1 MYPAGCGFQGGYR
14 NRAKFMGGGGRI
26 LNTLCATIHLYE
38 LTQKV
43 MFQNRLE
50 EEKMFS
56 SLAPKSSLQIAM
68 DTSFGNI
75 M

>member
-1 MYPAGCGFQGGYR
+1 
-14 NRAKFMGGGGRI
+14 MGGGGRI

>member
-1 MYPAGCGFQGGYR
+1 MWISGWLQ
-14 NRAKFMGGGGRI
+14 KQSQIHGGGRI

>member
-1 MYPAGCGFQGGYR
+1 MWISGWLQ
-14 NRAKFMGGGGRI
+14 KQSQIHGGGGRI

>member
-1 MYPAGCGFQGGYR
+1 M
-14 NRAKFMGGGGRI
+14 GGGRI